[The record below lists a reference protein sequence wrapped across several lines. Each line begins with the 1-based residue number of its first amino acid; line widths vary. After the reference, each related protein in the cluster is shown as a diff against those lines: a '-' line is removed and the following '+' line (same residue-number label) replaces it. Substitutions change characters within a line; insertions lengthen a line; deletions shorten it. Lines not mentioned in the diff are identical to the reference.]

1 MAASPPHAEPLPQV
15 WRRVPAARAAL
26 AMCVAQWPAQAA
38 RADRLRASELELA

>member
-1 MAASPPHAEPLPQV
+1 MQSLSPRSGDAFLL
-15 WRRVPAARAAL
+15 RAAL